1 VLWLA
6 GPALFF
12 VSLAG
17 LIAVQRRSKRNETID
32 QLTEDEEKEIEKL
45 LSS

>member
-1 VLWLA
+1 
-6 GPALFF
+6 LFL

-17 LIAVQRRSKRNETID
+17 LIAVQRRSKRKDSID
-32 QLTEDEEKEIEKL
+32 QLTEDEERELEKL